1 MTDPQI
7 IALYLQRKEE
17 AIQASMEAYGSYC
30 RTVAGQILPDQADV
44 EEVVADTWFQA
55 WNAIPPQRP
64 GNLRLFLGKIT
75 RNLAVSI
82 WRKNNALSRGGGQVQ
97 LALEELG
104 DCICPEASPEA
115 LISTKELAAC
125 ISSFLR
131 ALPERQRVIFL
142 RRYFY
147 MEDIRTIA
155 DHFGMK
161 EANVRMLLSRL
172 RQRLKTHLIQEGYL

>member
-30 RTVAGQILPDQADV
+30 RAIAGRILPDQSDA

-75 RNLAVSI
+75 RNLALSI

-115 LISTKELAAC
+115 LISTKELAAS

-131 ALPERQRVIFL
+131 ALPERQRGIFL

-147 MEDIRTIA
+147 MEDIRTVA

-172 RQRLKTHLIQEGYL
+172 RQRLKMHLLQEGYL